1 MNKRLILPIA
11 VLLTASLACSLGGG
25 GTSAD
30 SNAKVLF
37 QDDFSDTSSGW
48 DQVDT
53 DTGTTDYAD
62 GSYRILVNQTQY
74 DAWANP
80 GQSFDGDVIVEVD
93 ATKNGGPDQN
103 DFGVICH
110 YQDVDNYY
118 YFQITSDGNALIG
131 KVTGG
136 EQSMI
141 SGSDYEAASAV
152 RQGAATNHIRG
163 ECVGNSLTL
172 FVNGEQ
178 VLSATDADHTGGDVG
193 LMAGT
198 FDTAGADI
206 LFDNFVVSAP

>member
-1 MNKRLILPIA
+1 MRFILSIT
-11 VLLTASLACSLGGG
+11 LLLAASLACSLGGG
-25 GTSAD
+25 GTATD
-30 SNAKVLF
+30 PKVLF

-53 DTGTTDYAD
+53 DAGTTDYYD

-80 GQSFDGDVIVEVD
+80 GKSFDGDVIVEVD
-93 ATKNGGPDQN
+93 ATKNGGPDDN

-110 YQDVDNYY
+110 YQNVDNFY
-118 YFQITSDGNALIG
+118 YFQITSDGYALIG

-141 SGSDYEAASAV
+141 SGDDYATTGAV
-152 RQGAATNHIRG
+152 HQGNATNHIRG
-163 ECVGNSLTL
+163 ECVGDSLTL
-172 FVNGEQ
+172 IVNGEQ
-178 VLSATDADHTGGDVG
+178 VLTATDTDLTGGDVG

-206 LFDNFVVSAP
+206 LFDNFVVSKP